1 MPDFIFAAGAI
12 AGGFALLIFGADYL
26 VRGASSLAKKLG
38 LSPLF
43 IGLTIVAFGTSL
55 PEMVV
60 NIFASFRGSNEIAI
74 GNILGSNIFNLFFIL
89 GIAAVIYPVAV
100 RKSTIFKEIPF
111 SILAVAVFFI
121 LANDVMLSGLNQAMV
136 TRADGLILISFFI
149 IFYFSPRDWLL
160 ILHINKQ
167 PLGFSFI

>member
-12 AGGFALLIFGADYL
+12 AGGFALLIFGADY
-26 VRGASSLAKKLG
+26 
-38 LSPLF
+38 
-43 IGLTIVAFGTSL
+43 VAFGTSL
-55 PEMVV
+55 PAMVV

-111 SILAVAVFFI
+111 SILAAAVFFI
-121 LANDVMLSGLNQAMV
+121 LANDVMLSGLDQAMV

-149 IFYFSPRDWLL
+149 IFLYYTFGIAKSSGEMSDEVKTYG
-160 ILHINKQ
+160 ILSSVLMI
-167 PLGFSFI
+167 